1 MKKIYICGLMLCAAV
16 MGMTSCSKDVEHS
29 DTRVTHFANIELNG
43 DDFMKMQVGETYN
56 EPGYTATEGTE
67 DITAKVV
74 VTGKVDSS
82 KGGFYT
88 LTYTAVNKDN
98 FAASVDRT
106 VMVVNPQGIASA
118 YFAKTSYFDGA
129 PITITDKGNGDYEID
144 DLMAGYYFY
153 YKYPGYEPTYDFHLE
168 TVFHLNDDNTL
179 THVKSGSF
187 YFSSKPTLASGSYDP
202 ATGTVSYKTSNG
214 LSVVLT
220 K

>member
-1 MKKIYICGLMLCAAV
+1 M
-16 MGMTSCSKDVEHS
+16 
-29 DTRVTHFANIELNG
+29 DT
-43 DDFMKMQVGETYN
+43 
-56 EPGYTATEGTE
+56 
-67 DITAKVV
+67 
-74 VTGKVDSS
+74 S

-179 THVKSGSF
+179 THVKSGSY